1 MGSNR
6 RVNRGTAATCAIED
20 FRKAEGNRSSAEA
33 GDDARDHLAQR
44 IEMVSA
50 FQGHGESALTEAGR
64 GGPAPGHGVGGS
76 KGGQGGGREGGAGAG
91 NRPQGPPGPSPP

>member
-50 FQGHGESALTEAGR
+50 FQGHGASALTEAAPEGD
-64 GGPAPGHGVGGS
+64 APGHESDVS
-76 KGGQGGGREGGAGAG
+76 TAGQDERREPVAASWVD
-91 NRPQGPPGPSPP
+91 PAAPPDK

>member
-20 FRKAEGNRSSAEA
+20 FRKAERNRSSAEA

-44 IEMVSA
+44 IEMVSS

-64 GGPAPGHGVGGS
+64 AGRAPGLEVAVSPVG
-76 KGGQGGGREGGAGAG
+76 QDGGRERGAGGWLDAAG
-91 NRPQGPPGPSPP
+91 SARRMR

>member
-20 FRKAEGNRSSAEA
+20 FRKAERNRSSAEA

-64 GGPAPGHGVGGS
+64 EGPAPGPEFGGS
-76 KGGQGGGREGGAGAG
+76 RGGPAERRARVAGEGIEPGGD
-91 NRPQGPPGPSPP
+91 QD